1 MQSDEIIEAL
11 SGVFKRHGDAVVF
24 AYLFGSTARG
34 ETGPL
39 SDVDVAVY
47 LKGGTIEEKLEA
59 KFGLYADFS
68 RALKRNDID
77 VVVLNATDNL
87 ILLEEIVRHGKV
99 IHDTDLDLR
108 LDFEVK
114 IIHRAIDFRTQR
126 KAMMGV

>member
-1 MQSDEIIEAL
+1 MKSDEIIEAL
-11 SGVFKRHGDAVVF
+11 SGVFQRHSAVVF
-24 AYLFGSTARG
+24 AYLFGSMVSG
-34 ETGPL
+34 KTGPL

-47 LKGGTIEEKLEA
+47 LKGGTPEEKLDA

-68 RALKRNDID
+68 RALMRNDID

-87 ILLEEIVRHGKV
+87 ILLEEIVRNGRV
-99 IHDTDLDLR
+99 IYDTDPDLR
-108 LDFEVK
+108 RDCEVK